1 MADKTTSSVNSDKT
15 LGRRTFIKQTAA
27 AAAAAAFV
35 IVPRHVLGGE
45 GNTAPSDKLNIAS
58 IGAGGMAATD
68 IKACSSQNIVALCDV
83 DEKNAKEMFEAF
95 PKATRYKD
103 FRVMLEKENKNI
115 DIKRYRQYNILASWK
130 S

>member
-1 MADKTTSSVNSDKT
+1 MADKTTSSGNSDKT
-15 LGRRTFIKQTAA
+15 LGRRTFIKQT

-68 IKACSSQNIVALCDV
+68 IKACSITEHRRPLRC
-83 DEKNAKEMFEAF
+83 
-95 PKATRYKD
+95 
-103 FRVMLEKENKNI
+103 
-115 DIKRYRQYNILASWK
+115 
-130 S
+130 